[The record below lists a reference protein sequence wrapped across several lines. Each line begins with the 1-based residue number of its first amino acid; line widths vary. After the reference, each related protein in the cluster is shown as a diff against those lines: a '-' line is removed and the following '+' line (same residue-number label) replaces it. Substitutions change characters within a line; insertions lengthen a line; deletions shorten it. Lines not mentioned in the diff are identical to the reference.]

1 MIEFVQVWICLE
13 LHKIIR
19 WASRVPDVKICLKWK
34 IKRLRSSFANNVYH
48 QLCLTFLVEKNHK
61 QHENPK
67 KGRTWGPSSNYQKNK
82 RAKFRT
88 RLYSGE
94 TSTVQHHGRSSSFP
108 NLGIAIARPDHLDS
122 QTPNQL
128 SMIFTFMSLLYLYLP
143 LWVFTLSGKVFYWI
157 WLVSVRALIPLLDKF
172 HRPFHFIKFHFY
184 KSLTW
189 KRPAPL

>member
-1 MIEFVQVWICLE
+1 MNLTCVHYLLQRYLQKEMMHQVHFRHFLVKQTKLHYIQDYIHCL
-13 LHKIIR
+13 
-19 WASRVPDVKICLKWK
+19 S
-34 IKRLRSSFANNVYH
+34 IKVCH
-48 QLCLTFLVEKNHK
+48 QIYLVFLVEKNHK

-128 SMIFTFMSLLYLYLP
+128 SMILTLVFLP
-143 LWVFTLSGKVFYWI
+143 S
-157 WLVSVRALIPLLDKF
+157 D
-172 HRPFHFIKFHFY
+172 
-184 KSLTW
+184 
-189 KRPAPL
+189 